1 MEADMGISWYIICC
15 PMFGPVNGAIYTG
28 GTIPQDTGNRFC
40 RGYFPIGEPCLQAGY
55 TEKEL

>member
-1 MEADMGISWYIICC
+1 MGISWYIICC
-15 PMFGPVNGAIYTG
+15 PVFGPVNGAVYTG